1 MLFFDLDGTLLDSNG
16 IWLDIDIEFL
26 GRHGIAPVP
35 EDYTEYVTH
44 HSPLDAARYTR
55 TRFGLSET
63 AEEIR
68 QTWLQ
73 MARAAYAGK
82 LELKPGA
89 RALLERCRR
98 RGWDMAVLTSC
109 MPELCRAALERHGI
123 ADWFRGVVTTQE
135 TGLEKRDPALYRL
148 AAAQWGGPEG
158 KRTAETAKRG
168 GAAPPVRQLGG
179 QPGAA
184 PSGVGGAPVFR
195 DIKRP
200 GTEAQ
205 MNFHPRLA
213 PLKTG
218 KLCPSGSLTMCFVHQ
233 RSNRSG
239 RGRSRP
245 CGGRGP
251 RLPPRWCGRASGW
264 PVRRTPRW
272 DNW

>member
-44 HSPLDAARYTR
+44 HSPLDAARYTQ
-55 TRFGLSET
+55 TRFGLPET

-68 QTWLQ
+68 QAWLR

-98 RGWDMAVLTSC
+98 QGWDMAVLTSC
-109 MPELCRAALERHGI
+109 MPELCLAALERHGI

-148 AAAQWGGPEG
+148 AAAQWGNPTGEL
-158 KRTAETAKRG
+158 R
-168 GAAPPVRQLGG
+168 PV
-179 QPGAA
+179 
-184 PSGVGGAPVFR
+184 
-195 DIKRP
+195 
-200 GTEAQ
+200 
-205 MNFHPRLA
+205 
-213 PLKTG
+213 
-218 KLCPSGSLTMCFVHQ
+218 
-233 RSNRSG
+233 
-239 RGRSRP
+239 
-245 CGGRGP
+245 
-251 RLPPRWCGRASGW
+251 
-264 PVRRTPRW
+264 
-272 DNW
+272 

>member
-148 AAAQWGGPEG
+148 AAAQWGVPPKDCVLFEDSPGYC
-158 KRTAETAKRG
+158 
-168 GAAPPVRQLGG
+168 AAAGEAGFYVAGVRDPLYAG
-179 QPGAA
+179 
-184 PSGVGGAPVFR
+184 R
-195 DIKRP
+195 EEELR
-200 GTEAQ
+200 
-205 MNFHPRLA
+205 RL
-213 PLKTG
+213 
-218 KLCPSGSLTMCFVHQ
+218 CGSWVDSLEH
-233 RSNRSG
+233 
-239 RGRSRP
+239 
-245 CGGRGP
+245 
-251 RLPPRWCGRASGW
+251 LPPELEARLFSG
-264 PVRRTPRW
+264 T
-272 DNW
+272 

>member
-44 HSPLDAARYTR
+44 HSPLDAARYTW

-123 ADWFRGVVTTQE
+123 ADWFRGGGHHPGDGIGEAGPGAVPSGGGAV
-135 TGLEKRDPALYRL
+135 
-148 AAAQWGGPEG
+148 GGP
-158 KRTAETAKRG
+158 ARG
-168 GAAPPVRQLGG
+168 LRPV
-179 QPGAA
+179 
-184 PSGVGGAPVFR
+184 
-195 DIKRP
+195 
-200 GTEAQ
+200 
-205 MNFHPRLA
+205 
-213 PLKTG
+213 
-218 KLCPSGSLTMCFVHQ
+218 
-233 RSNRSG
+233 
-239 RGRSRP
+239 
-245 CGGRGP
+245 
-251 RLPPRWCGRASGW
+251 
-264 PVRRTPRW
+264 
-272 DNW
+272 

>member
-148 AAAQWGGPEG
+148 AAAQ
-158 KRTAETAKRG
+158 G
-168 GAAPPVRQLGG
+168 GASCLR
-179 QPGAA
+179 
-184 PSGVGGAPVFR
+184 
-195 DIKRP
+195 IRP
-200 GTEAQ
+200 ATAL
-205 MNFHPRLA
+205 R
-213 PLKTG
+213 
-218 KLCPSGSLTMCFVHQ
+218 
-233 RSNRSG
+233 
-239 RGRSRP
+239 RGR
-245 CGGRGP
+245 
-251 RLPPRWCGRASGW
+251 RASMWQGCGIPCTPAGRRSCAACAAAGW
-264 PVRRTPRW
+264 TAWSSSLRSWRRACFPGHKKAG
-272 DNW
+272 DGSSNELPSPACSVENG

>member
-89 RALLERCRR
+89 RAHLLYAGAVPGGSGAAWD
-98 RGWDMAVLTSC
+98 RGLVPGGGHHPGDGIGEAGPGAVPSGGG
-109 MPELCRAALERHGI
+109 A
-123 ADWFRGVVTTQE
+123 V
-135 TGLEKRDPALYRL
+135 
-148 AAAQWGGPEG
+148 GGPAQG
-158 KRTAETAKRG
+158 LR
-168 GAAPPVRQLGG
+168 PV
-179 QPGAA
+179 
-184 PSGVGGAPVFR
+184 
-195 DIKRP
+195 
-200 GTEAQ
+200 
-205 MNFHPRLA
+205 
-213 PLKTG
+213 
-218 KLCPSGSLTMCFVHQ
+218 
-233 RSNRSG
+233 
-239 RGRSRP
+239 
-245 CGGRGP
+245 
-251 RLPPRWCGRASGW
+251 
-264 PVRRTPRW
+264 
-272 DNW
+272 

>member
-148 AAAQWGGPEG
+148 AAALLQPLGEDQLS
-158 KRTAETAKRG
+158 TALSGLASSMLLLFAVLAISG
-168 GAAPPVRQLGG
+168 LFSFFAIALVVGAG
-179 QPGAA
+179 
-184 PSGVGGAPVFR
+184 
-195 DIKRP
+195 
-200 GTEAQ
+200 
-205 MNFHPRLA
+205 N
-213 PLKTG
+213 
-218 KLCPSGSLTMCFVHQ
+218 LTMML
-233 RSNRSG
+233 R
-239 RGRSRP
+239 
-245 CGGRGP
+245 
-251 RLPPRWCGRASGW
+251 
-264 PVRRTPRW
+264 
-272 DNW
+272 

>member
-98 RGWDMAVLTSC
+98 RG
-109 MPELCRAALERHGI
+109 
-123 ADWFRGVVTTQE
+123 
-135 TGLEKRDPALYRL
+135 
-148 AAAQWGGPEG
+148 
-158 KRTAETAKRG
+158 
-168 GAAPPVRQLGG
+168 
-179 QPGAA
+179 
-184 PSGVGGAPVFR
+184 
-195 DIKRP
+195 
-200 GTEAQ
+200 
-205 MNFHPRLA
+205 
-213 PLKTG
+213 
-218 KLCPSGSLTMCFVHQ
+218 
-233 RSNRSG
+233 
-239 RGRSRP
+239 
-245 CGGRGP
+245 
-251 RLPPRWCGRASGW
+251 
-264 PVRRTPRW
+264 
-272 DNW
+272 

>member
-135 TGLEKRDPALYRL
+135 TGLEKRDP
-148 AAAQWGGPEG
+148 G
-158 KRTAETAKRG
+158 
-168 GAAPPVRQLGG
+168 
-179 QPGAA
+179 
-184 PSGVGGAPVFR
+184 
-195 DIKRP
+195 D
-200 GTEAQ
+200 
-205 MNFHPRLA
+205 
-213 PLKTG
+213 
-218 KLCPSGSLTMCFVHQ
+218 
-233 RSNRSG
+233 
-239 RGRSRP
+239 
-245 CGGRGP
+245 
-251 RLPPRWCGRASGW
+251 
-264 PVRRTPRW
+264 
-272 DNW
+272 